1 MIKIIDFYAPWCA
14 PCKMMAKTLEEFQ
27 ASHPDVKIE
36 KINVDEDV
44 EAAQE
49 YEIRSIPTLIF
60 FKDDQQA
67 SRMTGASG
75 MQKILDI
82 IKEISEK

>member
-60 FKDDQQA
+60 FKDGEQVDKLVGVLSKDQ
-67 SRMTGASG
+67 
-75 MQKILDI
+75 LV
-82 IKEISEK
+82 EKLESFK